1 MSTRHVSTHFNDSI
15 VAGAVFV
22 CACVCVG
29 TFTHLCV
36 CRLGRFTLEVNRERE
51 TRHELGVVMK
61 TENGM
66 HLLVKDRSASSH

>member
-1 MSTRHVSTHFNDSI
+1 MSAHTSMTALSLVLCL
-15 VAGAVFV
+15 
-22 CACVCVG
+22 CARVCVG